1 MITIRPATSVD
12 IDAIARFNLAMAL
25 ETEDK
30 QLDAA
35 VLHRGV
41 TGMQQRP
48 ELGFYLV
55 ACLNDV
61 AIGCLG
67 VTLNGATGD
76 LGCSGGFKV
85 SMLIRIIGVK
95 ARFLAYSKKPSVSR
109 WPLMRSLGSD
119 FTPNRTTSEPFAPI
133 IALGC
138 TRPTIGYWKLLCRLR
153 VQRQHESKRLRVEPW
168 SL

>member
-1 MITIRPATSVD
+1 MITIRSATSAD
-12 IDAIARFNLAMAL
+12 TDAIARFNLAMAL

-67 VTLNGATGD
+67 VTFEWL
-76 LGCSGGFKV
+76 S
-85 SMLIRIIGVK
+85 LIHI
-95 ARFLAYSKKPSVSR
+95 
-109 WPLMRSLGSD
+109 
-119 FTPNRTTSEPFAPI
+119 
-133 IALGC
+133 
-138 TRPTIGYWKLLCRLR
+138 
-153 VQRQHESKRLRVEPW
+153 
-168 SL
+168 

>member
-1 MITIRPATSVD
+1 MITIRPATPVD

-67 VTLNGATGD
+67 VTFEWSDWRSGLFWWIQSVYVDPDHRGQGAFSGLFKETQRLAMAADEVIGIRLYAEQDNLRAIRTYHRLGMHTTDYRLLEIAVPVEGATP
-76 LGCSGGFKV
+76 
-85 SMLIRIIGVK
+85 
-95 ARFLAYSKKPSVSR
+95 A
-109 WPLMRSLGSD
+109 
-119 FTPNRTTSEPFAPI
+119 
-133 IALGC
+133 
-138 TRPTIGYWKLLCRLR
+138 
-153 VQRQHESKRLRVEPW
+153 
-168 SL
+168 